1 MNIKHFFQRA
11 IRGYD
16 DTLFWGMDEYLAP
29 IILAGLK
36 NLKENQSGHPAC
48 YTEEEWDYKLDKMIE
63 AFQLIEDIGT
73 TKELLDAENNKV
85 VKEGLALFAEN
96 YFSLWT

>member
-1 MNIKHFFQRA
+1 MFRAIKHFFQRA

-16 DTLFWGMDEYLAP
+16 DTLFWNMDYYLAP

-36 NLKENQSGHPAC
+36 NQKNNSEHPAC
-48 YTEEEWDYKLDKMIE
+48 YSAEEWECKLDKMIE
-63 AFQLIEDIGT
+63 AFQVITDDDIIDEDI
-73 TKELLDAENNKV
+73 

-96 YFSLWT
+96 YFALCN

>member
-1 MNIKHFFQRA
+1 MFRAIKHFFQRA

-16 DTLFWGMDEYLAP
+16 DTLFWNMDTYLAP

-48 YTEEEWDYKLDKMIE
+48 YSAEEWECKLDKMIE
-63 AFQLIEDIGT
+63 AFQIITDDDIIDEDI
-73 TKELLDAENNKV
+73 

-96 YFSLWT
+96 YFALWN